1 MGESDTYYRKI
12 ADYYDTDASDFEQ
25 RYTENP
31 ILQRLRN
38 EFRRITETYPFNSAL
53 EIGCG
58 PGFDIEYFAKTYPDR
73 EIDAIDVSPG
83 MVELAE
89 KRIKQ
94 NNLTN
99 TSAKTGS
106 VEDLPDLYPDK
117 TWDLIYVFF
126 GGLNTVYDLR
136 KAALTLHKVS
146 HPGTRLVLTFVNR
159 YYLLDAL
166 LWTLRL
172 RFDRAPERLFNRW
185 NGYSEKR
192 PLKSRVIS
200 SGDVRRAF
208 EPDFKREFRQ
218 GYSILYPAWYRA
230 NHLPKLGS
238 IAELL
243 WKADRLINK
252 TPFWN
257 TGEYSLYVYRA

>member
-1 MGESDTYYRKI
+1 MSQPDSYYRKI
-12 ADYYDTDASDFEQ
+12 AEYYDEDASDFEQ

-38 EFRRITETYPFNSAL
+38 EFRKVTDQYKFTRAL

-58 PGFDIEYFAKTYPDR
+58 PGFDVEYFARAYPGCQV
-73 EIDAIDVSPG
+73 DAIDVSPG
-83 MVELAE
+83 MVELARQ
-89 KRIKQ
+89 RIDR
-94 NNLTN
+94 NNLSN
-99 TSAKTGS
+99 AYVKTGS
-106 VEDLPDLYPDK
+106 VEDLPALFPNT
-117 TWDLIYVFF
+117 TWDLIYVYF

-136 KAALTLHKVS
+136 QAALSLHKVS
-146 HPGTRLVLTFVNR
+146 RPGTTVILTFVNR
-159 YYLLDAL
+159 FYILDAL

-172 RFDRAPERLFNRW
+172 RFDRAPERLLNRW
-185 NGYSEKR
+185 NGYSEQR
-192 PLKSRVIS
+192 QLKSRVIS

-208 EPDFKREFRQ
+208 EPDFRREFSQ

-230 NHLPKLGS
+230 NHLQRLGRFT
-238 IAELL
+238 ETL

-257 TGEYSLYVYRA
+257 TGEYSLYVYHS